1 MAGRACTVTSASHTL
16 AASMAPVTSPGSA
29 SVRPT
34 GVASSATKVHSQGT
48 GPGQEAGWGGGAH
61 SRTEGV
67 GQLYSGFY
75 FDLFLFVEAFH
86 SESVRICL

>member
-48 GPGQEAGWGGGAH
+48 GPGREAGWWWH

-86 SESVRICL
+86 SESLRICL